1 MTTPN
6 EAPALLP
13 RSGEMVVF
21 DLEWTAWEGSHSRN
35 WSGPGEYREVIQI
48 GAAQLDAANFNLLTV
63 YDRLVLPVGNP
74 VLSDYIMKLTGLT
87 NERMHVEGVSLEA
100 ALAEFAAFVGDRP
113 LWCNGGDA
121 AVLHD
126 NCILQVIQCPIV
138 TENIGNLRP
147 LLTSATG
154 LPASQLVS
162 CELPELLGIG
172 TALNRHTGAGDAIA
186 IAKALASLRKRGIL

>member
-1 MTTPN
+1 MTTPGK
-6 EAPALLP
+6 APAMLP

-35 WSGPGEYREVIQI
+35 WSGPGECREVIQI
-48 GAAQLDAANFNLLTV
+48 GAVQLDAMNFNLLNV
-63 YDRLVLPVGNP
+63 YDRLVLPVRNP

-87 NERMHVEGVSLEA
+87 NERMQVEGVSLEA
-100 ALAEFAAFVGDRP
+100 AIAEFASFVGDRS

-126 NCILQVIQCPIV
+126 NCVFQTIPCPIA
-138 TENIGNLRP
+138 TGNIGNLRP
-147 LLTSATG
+147 LLAKATG

-186 IAKALASLRKRGIL
+186 IAQALATLRKRGIL

>member
-1 MTTPN
+1 MTTPDGG
-6 EAPALLP
+6 PAMLP

-35 WSGPGEYREVIQI
+35 WSGPNEYREVIQI
-48 GAAQLDAANFNLLTV
+48 GAVQLDAANFNLLTV
-63 YDRLVLPVGNP
+63 YDRLVLPIRNP

-87 NERMHVEGVSLEA
+87 NAQMQIEGVSLKV
-100 ALAEFAAFVGDRP
+100 ALVEFAAFAGDRP

-126 NCILQVIQCPIV
+126 NCILQTIPCPIA

-147 LLTSATG
+147 LFVQATG
-154 LPASQLVS
+154 LPASRLVS
-162 CELPELLGIG
+162 CDLPELLGIAP
-172 TALNRHTGAGDAIA
+172 ALNRHTGAGDAIA
-186 IAKALASLRKRGIL
+186 IAQALATLRKKGTL

>member
-1 MTTPN
+1 MTTPG
-6 EAPALLP
+6 EAPAMLP

-35 WSGPGEYREVIQI
+35 WSGLGEYREVIQI
-48 GAAQLDAANFNLLTV
+48 GAVQLDATNFNLLNV
-63 YDRLVLPVGNP
+63 YDRLVLPVRNP

-87 NERMHVEGVSLEA
+87 NERMQVEGVSLEVA
-100 ALAEFAAFVGDRP
+100 IAEFASFVGDRS

-121 AVLHD
+121 AVLYD
-126 NCILQVIQCPIV
+126 NCVLQVIQCPIV
-138 TENIGNLRP
+138 TGNIGNLRP
-147 LLTSATG
+147 LLAKATG

-162 CELPELLGIG
+162 CELPDLLGIG

-186 IAKALASLRKRGIL
+186 IAQALASLRKRGIL